1 MSNPADDPL
10 EGVDVELEFW
20 KLAAMAWP
28 DIKDEIARQAV
39 ENVAVQNA
47 VTPTDPTVD
56 APHGIYIPDPLSTE
70 TVAAMQPDQKIL
82 LQVLMTRAQAQ
93 ELITSLEH
101 YWDHACA
108 EGAAYLDRFVAYC
121 VSLLGEALG

>member
-1 MSNPADDPL
+1 MSNPSSDDPL

-39 ENVAVQNA
+39 ENVAVQN
-47 VTPTDPTVD
+47 VVVPTDPTVD
-56 APHGIYIPDPLSTE
+56 APHGIPDPLNTD
-70 TVAAMQPDQKIL
+70 TTAALQPDQKVL